1 MEQFYRIVLELYK
14 EAVQGSLRGE
24 AVDAAQVLLAKEI
37 TKAHV
42 MGESDMELQQL
53 SSDVANLKFQM
64 L

>member
-1 MEQFYRIVLELYK
+1 MEQFYRIVMELYK
-14 EAVQGSLRGE
+14 QALQGSLRTE
-24 AVDAAQVLLAKEI
+24 AVEATQVLLAKEI

-53 SSDVANLKFQM
+53 STDVRNLKFQV

>member
-14 EAVQGSLRGE
+14 EAIQGSLRAE
-24 AVDAAQVLLAKEI
+24 AVDAAQILLAKEI
-37 TKAHV
+37 TRAHV

-53 SSDVANLKFQM
+53 SSDIANLKFQM